1 MRLLPDRLVAPLL
14 ATAIVCAAIVCAAIV
29 LTWSLPALAQS
40 ASPGDTPQ
48 AQQPAAPDPAPALV
62 APPPPPAVPATPEPA
77 TPAAPAAPPVQAG
90 PSPSAPPAAQATT
103 PAPPDSGQA
112 AQPAAPPTPEPAATP
127 AAPTPAAPAKGTL
140 AAAVAHFLEDDF
152 SETDTGISA
161 VAASGDARAATI
173 IEALQEGRLQ
183 FSAQDK
189 KVFYRDKSDKLFD
202 AVTGAP
208 ATGSEPADLDKVRIN
223 NRLRRSI
230 DAALGALRLQA
241 RDPDRRFEA
250 AQAVFKSRDESA
262 LPGLDA
268 ALAKETDPRV
278 KTALTQARA
287 AVRLYAEDTPE
298 ADKIAAVGV
307 IRARGDQDALNL
319 LAGLPASAPDAA
331 RGAAR
336 EAVAAIQN
344 ELAVWATVQNAWYG
358 LSLGSVLLLAAIGL
372 AITFGV
378 MGVINMAHGEM
389 VMLGAYTTFVVQELI
404 RAHNPALFDY
414 SLLIAVPLAFVVAGF
429 VGILIEQGII
439 RFLYG
444 RPLETLLA
452 TWGLSLVLQ
461 QAVRTSFGPTNREV
475 GAPSWMSGAFEIG
488 QINITYGRLWIIC
501 FTLAVFVALL
511 GLLRYTRLGLE
522 MRAVTQNRAMAASMG
537 IRTAR
542 VDALTFG
549 LGSGIA
555 GIAGV
560 ALSQIDNVSPNL
572 GQGYII
578 DSFMVVVFGGVGNL
592 WGTLVGAFSL
602 GIANKFLEPYAGAV
616 LGKIA
621 ILVIIILFIQK
632 RPRGLFALKGR
643 AVEA

>member
-1 MRLLPDRLVAPLL
+1 MRVVAARLVALL
-14 ATAIVCAAIVCAAIV
+14 FAFAVV
-29 LTWSLPALAQS
+29 L
-40 ASPGDTPQ
+40 
-48 AQQPAAPDPAPALV
+48 AAPGAHAP
-62 APPPPPAVPATPEPA
+62 
-77 TPAAPAAPPVQAG
+77 
-90 PSPSAPPAAQATT
+90 
-103 PAPPDSGQA
+103 
-112 AQPAAPPTPEPAATP
+112 AQPAAESATP
-127 AAPTPAAPAKGTL
+127 APTEPAETTTPEADKTVREGFPGILDKFLENDFDATDT
-140 AAAVAHFLEDDF
+140 AVAE
-152 SETDTGISA
+152 
-161 VAASGDARAATI
+161 VAASGNPRAATI
-173 IEALQEGRLQ
+173 IEALRDERLY
-183 FSAQDK
+183 FSAEK
-189 KVFYRDKSDKLFD
+189 KTVYFKDAGGKLFSAETGE
-202 AVTGAP
+202 AVT
-208 ATGSEPADLDKVRIN
+208 SEPDDLASVDIN
-223 NRLRRSI
+223 NRVRRGI
-230 DAALGALRLQA
+230 DAALGSLTLMAP
-241 RDPDRRFEA
+241 DPERRFQA
-250 AQAVFKSRDESA
+250 AQAVFKSHEESA
-262 LPGLDA
+262 LSALDA
-268 ALAKETDPRV
+268 ALEKETDARV
-278 KTALTQARA
+278 KLALTEARA
-287 AVRLYAEDTPE
+287 AVILNSEDAAE
-298 ADKIAAVGV
+298 ADKLAAVSV

-319 LAGLPASAPDAA
+319 LSGLPANSPSSVQRAA
-331 RGAAR
+331 RDAIAAM
-336 EAVAAIQN
+336 QSQ
-344 ELAVWATVQNAWYG
+344 LAVWATVQNAWYG

-389 VMLGAYTTFVVQELI
+389 VMIGAYVTFVVQEYI
-404 RAHNPALFDY
+404 RDNNPGLFDY

-429 VGILIEQGII
+429 IGILIEQGII

-452 TWGLSLVLQ
+452 TWGLSLILQ
-461 QAVRTSFGPTNREV
+461 QAVRTAFGPTNREV
-475 GAPSWMSGAFEIG
+475 GAPSWMSGAFTIG
-488 QINITYGRLWIIC
+488 QLNITYGRLWIIV
-501 FTLAVFVALL
+501 FTMALFVALL
-511 GLLRYTRLGLE
+511 GLLRFTRLGLE

-616 LGKIA
+616 LAKIA